1 MFDEHD
7 ADKDGRLDLN
17 EATACLLELD
27 FPDAGNHMPALIEML
42 DADNSNDVDWDEF
55 LSLLEYST
63 VANSVVDYIPLEQI
77 VSVEF
82 KLERKDPS
90 PLTLDTSSPHQP
102 RPSTNFN
109 GETPSQALHR
119 GARHR
124 AAIPGQA
131 S

>member
-1 MFDEHD
+1 MFDKHD

-27 FPDAGNHMPALIEML
+27 FPDDGMLALIEML

-55 LSLLEYST
+55 LSLLEHST

-90 PLTLDTSSPHQP
+90 PLTLDTSGPHQP
-102 RPSTNFN
+102 RPSTNCN
-109 GETPSQALHR
+109 GENFSQALHR
-119 GARHR
+119 GVQDR
-124 AAIPGQA
+124 AASPGQA